1 MQQLNEPM
9 ATPQF
14 MPLDKHLKQIGH
26 YCGLSAGEFAIV
38 EDSVLLDGVEM
49 LGREQDIAPVVRRFT
64 EHLLGVTVVLPGE
77 LPFQEEN
84 SLRQPIVAAGGSC
97 YFLAAGETFGHV
109 IELARDRM
117 QRLHL
122 AERLPIGV
130 GVASGSGK
138 RSMDALKSYT
148 YTPEEQE
155 ALRLA
160 YESGDESSS
169 LLS

>member
-14 MPLDKHLKQIGH
+14 MPLDKQLQQIGH
-26 YCGLSAGEFAIV
+26 YCGLSASEFAIV
-38 EDSVLLDGVEM
+38 EDSVLLDGIQM
-49 LGREQDIAPVVRRFT
+49 LGRQQDIVSVVMHFT
-64 EHLLGVTVVLPGE
+64 NHLLGVTVVLPGE
-77 LPFQEEN
+77 LPFQEES

-97 YFLAAGETFGHV
+97 YFLSAGETFEQV
-109 IELARDRM
+109 TELARDRM

-130 GVASGSGK
+130 GVAAGSEK
-138 RSMDALKSYT
+138 RSMDALNSYT

-155 ALRLA
+155 DLRLA